1 MSTVVIGPS
10 TRARPR
16 LPALRYLLLL
26 LGVGATAVIATLIA
40 PDTDSTYGGA
50 AAWLLWLEAAAAIAL
65 LAVPLFGA
73 ASSGG
78 VLFGVAGASWLV
90 PELAG
95 WLGGPVGLTTVSDA
109 WARGLAAT
117 VVVAAVCRHGAS
129 QHRRRF
135 VQVALCGGAASAL
148 ARLFLVDPFL
158 DPQCWR
164 NCESNPLAWPGR
176 AGLRPWAVGHWVEVV
191 GSLLVAGVAVLAATI
206 SLAANRGDPQH
217 SWKAVPA
224 WALACGVA
232 APGVLRMAWSES
244 ATSLPFLV
252 AFLLTQ
258 LAAIGTGAL
267 LVRDRL
273 AQWRL
278 RSRLT
283 RLAATVAASAP
294 AGSLTPAMRRALP
307 DVGLD
312 IAFWAPARTGYVDAA
327 GRGVDVL
334 AAHARSERRV
344 TVVTRNGDPIAA
356 LIHSRRID
364 GSRVERA
371 LGPAL
376 RLALENEQLR
386 AATLAELGVLQQSRV
401 RIVER
406 AALERRRL
414 ERNLH
419 DGAQQRVVSLA
430 LLVRMLAARV
440 ERVEDGKA
448 GERGDRSQD
457 SQDSQHSAASAL
469 AAQAESLTRA
479 TVEELRRV
487 ARGIYPAVLADNGL
501 AGALLDLADS
511 STDLPISL
519 DALPRGRYTGTVE
532 TTAYLVVAAAIT
544 EARRGGA
551 TWLQVRCAESDGR
564 LRLDISGNVAPN
576 APSPLAD
583 LTDQVG
589 ALGGTLR
596 VQPQAADGWV
606 RLVLPCAS

>member
-1 MSTVVIGPS
+1 
-10 TRARPR
+10 
-16 LPALRYLLLL
+16 L
-26 LGVGATAVIATLIA
+26 
-40 PDTDSTYGGA
+40 
-50 AAWLLWLEAAAAIAL
+50 
-65 LAVPLFGA
+65 
-73 ASSGG
+73 
-78 VLFGVAGASWLV
+78 
-90 PELAG
+90 
-95 WLGGPVGLTTVSDA
+95 
-109 WARGLAAT
+109 
-117 VVVAAVCRHGAS
+117 
-129 QHRRRF
+129 
-135 VQVALCGGAASAL
+135 
-148 ARLFLVDPFL
+148 
-158 DPQCWR
+158 
-164 NCESNPLAWPGR
+164 
-176 AGLRPWAVGHWVEVV
+176 GHWVDVV
-191 GSLLVAGVAVLAATI
+191 ASLVLAGVAALAATI
-206 SLAANRGDPQH
+206 SLVANRGDPQH
-217 SWKAVPA
+217 LWRALPA
-224 WALACGVA
+224 WALAGAVA

-244 ATSLPFLV
+244 ATSIPFLV
-252 AFLLTQ
+252 AFLVTQ
-258 LAAIGTGAL
+258 LGAIGTGAL

-273 AQWRL
+273 AHWRL

-294 AGSLTPAMRRALP
+294 AGLLTPAMRRALP
-307 DVGLD
+307 DAGLD

-327 GRGVDVL
+327 GRGVEVP
-334 AAHARSERRV
+334 AAARSERRV
-344 TVVTRNGDPIAA
+344 TVVTRNGDPVAA
-356 LIHSRRID
+356 LIHSRRVD

-386 AATLAELGVLQQSRV
+386 AASLAELGELQQSRV

-440 ERVEDGKA
+440 ERVETGNA
-448 GERGDRSQD
+448 CNTGERGDRSTD
-457 SQDSQHSAASAL
+457 SDPSAL

-501 AGALLDLADS
+501 AGALLDLAES

-519 DALPRGRYTGTVE
+519 DALPQSRYTGTVE
-532 TTAYLVVAAAIT
+532 TTAYLVVAAAII

-551 TWLQVRCAESDGR
+551 TWLQVRSAESEGR
-564 LRLDISGNVAPN
+564 LRLDISSNVAPN

-589 ALGGTLR
+589 ALGGTLK

>member
-1 MSTVVIGPS
+1 MSIVMIGPS

-26 LGVGATAVIATLIA
+26 PGIGATAVIATLIA
-40 PDTDSTYGGA
+40 PDTDSTFGGA
-50 AAWLLWLEAAAAIAL
+50 AAWLLWLEVAAAIAL
-65 LAVPLFGA
+65 LAVPLFEA
-73 ASSGG
+73 ASWGG
-78 VLFGVAGASWLV
+78 VLFGVTGASWLV

-95 WLGGPVGLTTVSDA
+95 WLGGPAGLRTVSDA

-117 VVVAAVCRHGAS
+117 VVVAVVCRHGAP
-129 QHRRRF
+129 QHRRRL
-135 VQVALCGGAASAL
+135 VQVALGGGAASAL

-158 DPQCWR
+158 DPHCWR
-164 NCESNPLAWPGR
+164 SCESNPLAWPGL
-176 AGLRPWAVGHWVEVV
+176 AGLRPWSVGHWVDVG
-191 GSLLVAGVAVLAATI
+191 GSLLVAGAAVLTVTSGLMA
-206 SLAANRGDPQH
+206 SRGDPQAGRR
-217 SWKAVPA
+217 AVPA
-224 WALACGVA
+224 WTLACGVT
-232 APGVLRMAWSES
+232 APGVLRMAWPES

-252 AFLLTQ
+252 PFVLSQ
-258 LAAIGTGAL
+258 LAAIATGA
-267 LVRDRL
+267 VPPRDRL

-278 RSRLT
+278 RTRLT

-327 GRGVDVL
+327 GRGVEVP
-334 AAHARSERRV
+334 AAARSERRV
-344 TVVTRNGDPIAA
+344 TVVTRNGDPVAA

-386 AATLAELGVLQQSRV
+386 AATLAELGELQQSRV

-430 LLVRMLAARV
+430 LLVRMLAAQV
-440 ERVEDGKA
+440 ERVEAGA
-448 GERGDRSQD
+448 RGERSRD
-457 SQDSQHSAASAL
+457 SQDSQGSAL

-487 ARGIYPAVLADNGL
+487 ARGIYPAVLADSGL

-519 DALPRGRYTGTVE
+519 DALPRSRYTGTVE

-551 TWLQVRCAESDGR
+551 TWLQVRCAESDGQ
-564 LRLDISGNVAPN
+564 LRLDISGDVAPN
-576 APSPLAD
+576 EPSPLAD

-589 ALGGTLR
+589 ALAGTLR